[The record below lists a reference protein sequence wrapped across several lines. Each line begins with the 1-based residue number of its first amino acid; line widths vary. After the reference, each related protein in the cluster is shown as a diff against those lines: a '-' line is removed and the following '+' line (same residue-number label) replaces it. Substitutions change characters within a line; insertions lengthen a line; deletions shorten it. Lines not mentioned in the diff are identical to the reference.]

1 MTFGESAF
9 IQSIKRSPGV
19 NERWGRFDDDGDLIV
34 VAIDEPVDR
43 GLAGKLELSYPLSE
57 GGVDMN
63 NEPNSYLDQ
72 KSPQWM
78 REMFEEL
85 SDMFAELLPDADTL
99 NLEEMQQRLDELEQ
113 RPMTAAEQPS
123 IGR

>member
-1 MTFGESAF
+1 M
-9 IQSIKRSPGV
+9 
-19 NERWGRFDDDGDLIV
+19 NERWGRFDDDGDAVV
-34 VAIDEPVDR
+34 VAVDEPVDR
-43 GLAGKLELSYPLSE
+43 GLAGKLELSYHLSE

-99 NLEEMQQRLDELEQ
+99 NLEEMQQRLDELEH

>member
-1 MTFGESAF
+1 MN
-9 IQSIKRSPGV
+9 K
-19 NERWGRFDDDGDLIV
+19 RWGRFDDDGDAVV
-34 VAIDEPVDR
+34 VALDEPVDR

-113 RPMTAAEQPS
+113 RPITAAEQPS
-123 IGR
+123 SGR